1 MTTNSHIST
10 GIEGSLAV
18 MAVTLQCDAGYS
30 TPFRLSAYFDLR
42 RRCKMHKDERD
53 LLEVLK
59 FELQFLEDG
68 GYGRSPRSPWRP
80 QYIFEDSLTCMN
92 YDSKENP
99 GPCSDCVL
107 MQLVPPKRRSE
118 KIPCRHIPFNVSG
131 ETLDS
136 LYRHGDQ
143 NEIEETVG
151 SWLRTTIRR
160 LEEERM
166 AVQRAQSKQPAPSG
180 ETLRGTPL
188 YQKQHPK
195 CANPACPTAFHWT
208 GGGKFFRF
216 RPDPVSA
223 NGNISTADSP
233 DGTHVLRHYWLCEQC
248 SHVSTLVY
256 EEGYGVVLKLL
267 WAELP
272 AGETQEEL
280 SAT

>member
-1 MTTNSHIST
+1 M
-10 GIEGSLAV
+10 
-18 MAVTLQCDAGYS
+18 Q
-30 TPFRLSAYFDLR
+30 
-42 RRCKMHKDERD
+42 KDERD

-68 GYGRSPRSPWRP
+68 GYRRSARTPWRP

-99 GPCSDCVL
+99 GLCCDCVL
-107 MQLVPPKRRSE
+107 MHLVPPERRDE
-118 KIPCRHIPFNVSG
+118 KIPCRHIPFNVTG

-136 LYRHGDQ
+136 LYRYSNQ
-143 NEIEETVG
+143 NEAEETVG
-151 SWLRTTIRR
+151 NWLRVTIQH
-160 LEEERM
+160 LEEERAM
-166 AVQRAQSKQPAPSG
+166 ARHANSKQPPAG
-180 ETLRGTPL
+180 GGTVKGTHL

-223 NGNISTADSP
+223 PGSNPTADSP
-233 DGTHVLRHYWLCEQC
+233 GGVHGVRHYWLCKRC
-248 SHVSTLVY
+248 SNVFTLVY
-256 EEGYGVVLKLL
+256 DEEHGVTLKLL
-267 WAELP
+267 WQELP
-272 AGETQEEL
+272 GPEVHKEL